1 MGSQEWTIQK
11 NFEQLYLKTGGQLG
25 YSRRVTSSW
34 STIGIC
40 CLTHDKNQV
49 ISHEKKEENTGF
61 DNTENGT
68 YQWLFVTHTFRNS
81 YRSQEGDRE
90 SF

>member
-1 MGSQEWTIQK
+1 M
-11 NFEQLYLKTGGQLG
+11 
-25 YSRRVTSSW
+25 
-34 STIGIC
+34 
-40 CLTHDKNQV
+40 
-49 ISHEKKEENTGF
+49 KKEENRGF